1 MHSSRHRRRYI
12 LILYISL
19 AFVHNKFDYINL
31 RMSNAT
37 ARRRGRRKRTAA
49 GHSHRTARTRP
60 ARRCARPTD
69 VRDRGC
75 MHLNTVFSNKSA
87 LALSPGGGAGGRC
100 YGPDASWTSVS
111 LLDLASALGPGCAG
125 APGRDRATRLSWRR
139 TPIRPKPRAFDFIAN
154 RGPII
159 VRAQGRVVDRVV
171 VGVGAVGPAH
181 REVAAL

>member
-1 MHSSRHRRRYI
+1 MSSRHRRRYI

-69 VRDRGC
+69 VRDRGG

-87 LALSPGGGAGGRC
+87 LALSPGGGGGVVAMDRTRR
-100 YGPDASWTSVS
+100 GPLSRSWTSPLRLGQAAQEPRDGTARRAYPGEEPQFDQNPGHLIS
-111 LLDLASALGPGCAG
+111 LQIEAPSLYGHKVGSSTELLLA
-125 APGRDRATRLSWRR
+125 
-139 TPIRPKPRAFDFIAN
+139 
-154 RGPII
+154 
-159 VRAQGRVVDRVV
+159 
-171 VGVGAVGPAH
+171 
-181 REVAAL
+181 